1 MNPKNIIIYEK
12 EYHRLKSILAK
23 MQGDLRAQLVLLI
36 NHSGQEIAFEGP
48 AEDIDLTALASLAAA
63 NLAATN
69 GLAKLVGE
77 PQFSILYH
85 QGVHHSIYISD
96 LAQKF
101 SLVVLFDETVS
112 PGMVRWKVKRGTASL
127 QEVFKDFFQKLDQ
140 RSSCSTAPTYFSDE
154 EIEKMLGF
162 MSPQSSSE

>member
-1 MNPKNIIIYEK
+1 MNPKNIILYET
-12 EYHRLKSILAK
+12 EYRRLKAILAK
-23 MQGDLRAQLVLLI
+23 MQDDLRAELVLLI
-36 NHSGQEIAFEGP
+36 NHSGQEIAVEGP
-48 AEDIDLTALASLAAA
+48 AQDVDLTALASLAAA

-69 GLAKLVGE
+69 GLAQLVGE

-85 QGVHHSIYISD
+85 QGVHRSIYISD

-127 QEVFKDFFQKLDQ
+127 QEVFKSFFQKIEE
-140 RSSCSTAPTYFSDE
+140 RSLHSNSPTYFSDE